1 MKDKGISRN
10 IGKATSRK
18 PGEGPGLGHVSRVA
32 PGAVQGEVAPKGERR
47 RRKVISEEEL
57 AHQER
62 RERQSHAIVVRW
74 TMIFAL
80 IGVAVLALF
89 AMFWLMPMLEKR
101 KQVATGRDKVVYEA
115 IEKPVDTVPGENES
129 IRIAQRALE
138 AKTPAEVEKWIR
150 PDTATSDEVMEF
162 IVGLRGKE
170 GEIKRYEWMPRLDTS
185 REDISGVVVFYEKD
199 GKISN
204 RLALLIPDEDGRW
217 KMDFPAFARLSVPS
231 WETFLGEDGASALV
245 RVYVAKDQYYNGP
258 FAEQEGWR
266 CFGIAS
272 PDVPELMYGYCQMDS
287 PQHRA
292 LEELLGGA
300 SKARVVLGIEKVE
313 GASDRQFRIKRV
325 MAQDW
330 AVREKAADD

>member
-10 IGKATSRK
+10 IGKATNRK

-32 PGAVQGEVAPKGERR
+32 PGAVPSEGQPKGERR
-47 RRKVISEEEL
+47 RRKVISDEER

-62 RERQSHAIVVRW
+62 REKESHAIVLRW

-80 IGVAVLALF
+80 LGVAVLALF
-89 AMFWLMPMLEKR
+89 AMFWLVPMLEKR
-101 KQVATGRDKVVYEA
+101 KQVATGQDKVVYEA
-115 IEKPVDTVPGENES
+115 IEKPTDTVPGENES
-129 IRIAQRALE
+129 VKIVKSALE
-138 AKTPAEVEKWIR
+138 SKTPAEVEKWIR
-150 PDTATSDEVMEF
+150 PDTASSDEVMEF
-162 IVGLRGKE
+162 IAGLRESE
-170 GEIKRYEWMPRLDTS
+170 GEIKRLEWMPRLDTS
-185 REDISGVVVFYEKD
+185 REDISGVVVFYEKN

-231 WETFLGEDGASALV
+231 WETFLGPNGTSALV

-258 FAEQEGWR
+258 FPEQEGWR

-272 PDVPELMYGYCQMDS
+272 PDEPELMYGYCHVDS

-292 LEELLGGA
+292 LEELLGGV
-300 SKARVVLGIEKVE
+300 SKARVVLGLEKVE
-313 GASDRQFRIKRV
+313 GASNRQFRIKRV